1 MFLEI
6 VGCRIPDRGRKN
18 AGLDTPKSTC
28 QMSAVSAL
36 VANFWWLPAVLRE
49 SNARFRKSVDSVNV
63 VNTLNEQTEEVIAEV
78 TAKTDDVIETIGNIS
93 EMIGNSRTDSE
104 SLTENVT
111 EIYSV
116 IGLIKDISDQTNLL
130 ALNAAIEAARAG
142 EHGRGFAVV
151 VPAQYVADM

>member
-49 SNARFRKSVDSVNV
+49 SNARFRKSVDSVTFWCPRPSKV
-63 VNTLNEQTEEVIAEV
+63 RRLSHFRAVH
-78 TAKTDDVIETIGNIS
+78 KIGNQES
-93 EMIGNSRTDSE
+93 NNSLAFWHTWPLTVATVLHIDGVRKFDEQKNTD
-104 SLTENVT
+104 
-111 EIYSV
+111 
-116 IGLIKDISDQTNLL
+116 
-130 ALNAAIEAARAG
+130 AIA
-142 EHGRGFAVV
+142 
-151 VPAQYVADM
+151 PMSS